1 MHPVNSHA
9 CAGHVFLIY
18 HTILLCVYGVLY
30 VLECDTCAVLGLLT
44 FSVQAVFFS
53 GVEVLG
59 KTAL

>member
-1 MHPVNSHA
+1 M
-9 CAGHVFLIY
+9 FLIY
-18 HTILLCVYGVLY
+18 PAMLLCVYGVLY
-30 VLECDTCAVLGLLT
+30 VPERDTCAVLGLLT